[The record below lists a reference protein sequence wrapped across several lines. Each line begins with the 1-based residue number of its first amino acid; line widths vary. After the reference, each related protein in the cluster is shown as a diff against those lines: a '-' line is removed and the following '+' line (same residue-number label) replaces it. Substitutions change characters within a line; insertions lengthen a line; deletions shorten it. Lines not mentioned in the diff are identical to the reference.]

1 VKGVIFTHLQEMV
14 ETQMGFQMWN
24 DVIDGCALATDGVF
38 ISTEFYPD
46 EELFAIVS
54 ALSEKTAVPA
64 NDLVEAF
71 GVYLFPKLHASVPP
85 EVFEPKT
92 MWEML
97 EGLDSII
104 HMEVKKLNKEA
115 ETPSIVVKSSS
126 ENEMVLEYRSAKKLC
141 WLALGMLKSAAEVF
155 QEDMTIS
162 MPLDMHEGEDHCQLV
177 VTRNV

>member
-1 VKGVIFTHLQEMV
+1 
-14 ETQMGFQMWN
+14 
-24 DVIDGCALATDGVF
+24 
-38 ISTEFYPD
+38 
-46 EELFAIVS
+46 
-54 ALSEKTAVPA
+54 
-64 NDLVEAF
+64 
-71 GVYLFPKLHASVPP
+71 
-85 EVFEPKT
+85 

-104 HMEVKKLNKEA
+104 HMEVKKLNKQA